1 MVTGQAGPCVG
12 NIVAIPRLGF
22 GGLCLHDGPLAIR
35 VADYASV
42 FSAGVSAG
50 ASWDKDL
57 MYERGLAMGR
67 EFKAKGAHVALGPV
81 AGPLG
86 RSAYAGRNWEGFSSD
101 PYLSG
106 VAMEKTIT
114 GHQDAGV
121 QACAKH
127 WVGNEQEIQRNPIY
141 DPNVTTVKL
150 EGALSSNIDDR
161 TMHELYMWPFA
172 NAVKARAA
180 SFMCAYQRIN
190 GSHGCQNSATQNGL
204 LKTELGFQ
212 GYIMSDW

>member
-22 GGLCLHDGPLAIR
+22 PGLCLQDGPLGIR

-50 ASWDKDL
+50 ATWDKKL
-57 MYERGLAMGR
+57 MYERGYTMGQ
-67 EFKAKGAHVALGPV
+67 EFKAKGAHVMLGPV

-106 VAMEKTIT
+106 VGMEETIL
-114 GHQDAGV
+114 GAQDAGV

-127 WVGNEQEIQRNPIY
+127 WIGNEQETQRNPLY
-141 DPNVTTVKL
+141 STGVDKTQHTV
-150 EGALSSNIDDR
+150 AAVSSNIDDR
-161 TMHELYMWPFA
+161 TMHVSIPNDYAM
-172 NAVKARAA
+172 N
-180 SFMCAYQRIN
+180 CTNI
-190 GSHGCQNSATQNGL
+190 
-204 LKTELGFQ
+204 
-212 GYIMSDW
+212 